1 MVFSSS
7 LLKRDEHFEIASVLM
22 CERRIADKAICAS
35 GATGARNY
43 CLVK

>member
-7 LLKRDEHFEIASVLM
+7 LLKRDEHFEVASVLM
-22 CERRIADKAICAS
+22 CERRKADKAICVS
-35 GATGARNY
+35 GATRAKNY